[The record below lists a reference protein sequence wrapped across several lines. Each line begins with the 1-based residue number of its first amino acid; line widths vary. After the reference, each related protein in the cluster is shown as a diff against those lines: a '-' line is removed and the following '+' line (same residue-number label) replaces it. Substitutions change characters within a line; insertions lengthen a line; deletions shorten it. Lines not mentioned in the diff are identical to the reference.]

1 MQIRV
6 SALEISVRFNFQSD
20 IEENITLIFLTP
32 RFLQK
37 VEKNS
42 KYNIIEL
49 TFYYKKLEHMTLIF
63 VDFYCKK
70 KP

>member
-49 TFYYKKLEHMTLIF
+49 TFYNKKLELMTLIF